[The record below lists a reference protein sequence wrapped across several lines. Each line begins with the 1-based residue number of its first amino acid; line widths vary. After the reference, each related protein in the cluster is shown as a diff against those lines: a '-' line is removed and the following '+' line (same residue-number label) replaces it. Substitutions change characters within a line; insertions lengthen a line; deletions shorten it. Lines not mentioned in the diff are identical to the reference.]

1 MDSDFATL
9 IRTIII
15 VLILALLVIF
25 QGKWINHFSFPLKS
39 IIFLSLSAMATG
51 ISWLCYF
58 KALQIGNAYQVATVD
73 KFSLVLV
80 TIFAYLFLAER
91 LSQVELLGSG

>member
-1 MDSDFATL
+1 
-9 IRTIII
+9 
-15 VLILALLVIF
+15 
-25 QGKWINHFSFPLKS
+25 
-39 IIFLSLSAMATG
+39 MATG